1 MNLGGGNA
9 AASSS
14 RTRTPFHRAVTAAIA
29 VPPSAAGNFE
39 YHLLI
44 LALATFPITSR
55 SICGTLGN
63 SSAGTTQSIVA
74 GPSALSAWLMA
85 SRNSPGFSP

>member
-39 YHLLI
+39 YHLLD
-44 LALATFPITSR
+44 
-55 SICGTLGN
+55 LGLGDISN
-63 SSAGTTQSIVA
+63 HFQVDIRDVG
-74 GPSALSAWLMA
+74 
-85 SRNSPGFSP
+85 